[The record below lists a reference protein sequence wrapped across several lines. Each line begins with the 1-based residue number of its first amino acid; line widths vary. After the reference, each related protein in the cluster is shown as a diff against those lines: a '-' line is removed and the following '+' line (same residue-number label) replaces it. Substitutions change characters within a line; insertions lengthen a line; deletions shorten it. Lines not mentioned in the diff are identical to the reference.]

1 MARLGKHRSHGSEQQ
16 LSFEFYGRTSRQP
29 LKRQQLEQSRFELVE
44 QQLRDSRALYCI
56 VETNDT

>member
-1 MARLGKHRSHGSEQQ
+1 VARLGKHRSHGSEQ

-29 LKRQQLEQSRFELVE
+29 LKRQQLEQSHFELVE

-56 VETNDT
+56 VETNDI